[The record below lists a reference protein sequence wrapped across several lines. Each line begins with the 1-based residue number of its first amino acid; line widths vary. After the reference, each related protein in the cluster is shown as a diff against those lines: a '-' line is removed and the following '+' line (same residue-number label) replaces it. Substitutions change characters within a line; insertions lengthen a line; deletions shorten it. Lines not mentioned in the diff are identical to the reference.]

1 MIEKE
6 NNGKIENVF
15 YAALALHVAD
25 KPLNK
30 ENIRIVLN
38 AAGTPIDEP
47 TLDIIGDFIGSLKAK
62 GNTDSYSDDKI
73 IKLLTSA
80 LSHQT
85 GRTEQLEALLGE
97 LKKKVKPDSVLTKI
111 FDEKQITEPIQLP
124 PSAELSDKITVIR
137 DTGVCNTGEV
147 IERKEELP
155 IAALPEGRYI
165 YGIAKGVSQ
174 FKPGPVGING
184 CSVYT
189 IVSGDLS
196 AIVHSCLAEPYQSKN
211 EETVQGW
218 VKTHQSVLEAA
229 REQFEVVIPLGFDT
243 ILTPVND
250 SVSVD
255 HVVID
260 WLQKESEHFH
270 GVMDKITGR
279 DEYVVQ
285 ISYVPSVINMY
296 MANPGMEVLNI
307 KSKIAGASP
316 GIAYIYKQ
324 KLEKI
329 LKEDIEKLTD
339 SWFKDFFG
347 RVSKYSDE
355 IIIEKN
361 RKQDKEKVMLLNL
374 SCLVNKTKI
383 EALGDELGI
392 INNME
397 GLSVHFSGPWP
408 PYSFVNK
415 TFVNA
420 GNKDNGT
427 Y

>member
-1 MIEKE
+1 MEQE
-6 NNGKIENVF
+6 HCGKIENVF
-15 YAALALHVAD
+15 YAALALHVAE

-30 ENIRIVLN
+30 ENIRIVLK

-80 LSHQT
+80 LSRQT
-85 GRTEQLEALLGE
+85 GRTEQLESLLDE
-97 LKKKVKPDSVLTKI
+97 LKKKVKPDSALTKI
-111 FDEKQITEPIQLP
+111 FDEKQIPEGARLQP
-124 PSAELSDKITVIR
+124 PPGSSDKITVIS
-137 DTGVCNTGEV
+137 DAGVCNTVEES
-147 IERKEELP
+147 ERKEELP
-155 IAALPEGRYI
+155 VAELPEGRYI
-165 YGIAKGVSQ
+165 YGIAKGINQ
-174 FKPGPVGING
+174 FAPGPMGING

-189 IVSGDLS
+189 IVGGDLS
-196 AIVHSCLAEPYQSKN
+196 AIVHNCFAEPYQSKN

-255 HVVID
+255 RVVID

-285 ISYVPSVINMY
+285 ISYVPSVINTY
-296 MANPGMEVLNI
+296 MANPGTEVLNI
-307 KSKIAGASP
+307 KSKIAAASP

-324 KLEKI
+324 KLEKL

-339 SWFKDFFG
+339 AWFNDYYG

-355 IIIEKN
+355 IIIEKT

-374 SCLVNKTKI
+374 SCLVNKAKI
-383 EALGDELGI
+383 EALGEELGI

-408 PYSFVNK
+408 PYSFVNN

>member
-1 MIEKE
+1 
-6 NNGKIENVF
+6 
-15 YAALALHVAD
+15 
-25 KPLNK
+25 
-30 ENIRIVLN
+30 
-38 AAGTPIDEP
+38 
-47 TLDIIGDFIGSLKAK
+47 
-62 GNTDSYSDDKI
+62 
-73 IKLLTSA
+73 
-80 LSHQT
+80 
-85 GRTEQLEALLGE
+85 
-97 LKKKVKPDSVLTKI
+97 
-111 FDEKQITEPIQLP
+111 
-124 PSAELSDKITVIR
+124 
-137 DTGVCNTGEV
+137 
-147 IERKEELP
+147 
-155 IAALPEGRYI
+155 
-165 YGIAKGVSQ
+165 
-174 FKPGPVGING
+174 
-184 CSVYT
+184 
-189 IVSGDLS
+189 
-196 AIVHSCLAEPYQSKN
+196 
-211 EETVQGW
+211 
-218 VKTHQSVLEAA
+218 
-229 REQFEVVIPLGFDT
+229 
-243 ILTPVND
+243 
-250 SVSVD
+250 
-255 HVVID
+255 
-260 WLQKESEHFH
+260 
-270 GVMDKITGR
+270 
-279 DEYVVQ
+279 
-285 ISYVPSVINMY
+285 

-316 GIAYIYKQ
+316 GIAYISKQ